1 MNLDIIL
8 SDDNKRGIV
17 NLKSFIDKADIEGID
32 STEIKR
38 ADHADG
44 QMGAGDILNSVKTII
59 EAAVSPVDHKYE
71 LPPLAVNVALPP
83 VQIVA
88 GFIVTTGA
96 ELTVTVPVFVAEQPA
111 EEVPVTE

>member
-59 EAAVSPVDHKYE
+59 EAAEKPLTE
-71 LPPLAVNVALPP
+71 LVRCLLQYVKNFRTEIRIPTKNGD
-83 VQIVA
+83 IVLSH
-88 GFIVTTGA
+88 GRSMKPEQLKEIVTAITSSA
-96 ELTVTVPVFVAEQPA
+96 Q
-111 EEVPVTE
+111 